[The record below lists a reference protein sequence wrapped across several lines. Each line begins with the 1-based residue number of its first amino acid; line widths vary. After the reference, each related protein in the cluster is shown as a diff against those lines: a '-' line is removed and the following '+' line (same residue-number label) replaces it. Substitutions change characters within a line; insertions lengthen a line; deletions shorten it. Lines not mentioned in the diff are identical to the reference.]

1 MTINPSNTNPLNST
15 FTFTKLASLKH
26 NVKTTIQH
34 WQLRDLIAC
43 PYDSSEIFHVYQNNV
58 STFNSKTNMI
68 LPIMKELTFSPT
80 SMHVGHGYVAAG
92 GQRSQLMVRQLA
104 TNWYAHT
111 SVGGSINNSIAITN
125 HPLHGHRLL
134 ICNND
139 ESIKAYTLPGLQRIS
154 SLQLPTAVNYVSVS
168 PDGTKMIATG
178 DVNSVFL
185 YHITNNGDYILENTL
200 STSADAG
207 FACSWNQ
214 SSERF
219 AVASQDGAVSV
230 FDIRNTGDKI
240 AKLQTHQWPRAKGAA
255 RNVKFSPS
263 GSIDLLMFS
272 EHVSYVHL
280 VDARTFNEKQVIRV
294 APDDHDL
301 HISGICFSPDSKR
314 CFVGISFLFRLRKFH
329 TGLQH

>member
-1 MTINPSNTNPLNST
+1 MTISDPSPFL
-15 FTFTKLASLKH
+15 FTKMPARKH
-26 NVKTTIQH
+26 NIKTTIQH

-43 PYDSSEIFHVYQNNV
+43 PNDPYEIFHVYQNNV
-58 STFNSKTNMI
+58 NIFNTKSNTVV
-68 LPIMKELTFSPT
+68 PIMKELTFSPT
-80 SMHVGHGYVAAG
+80 SMHVGHGYIAAG

-111 SVGGSINNSIAITN
+111 SVGGSINNSIAITS
-125 HPLHGHRLL
+125 HPLHGNRLL

-139 ESIKAYTLPGLQRIS
+139 ESIKVYSLPGLQRIS
-154 SLQLPTAVNYVSVS
+154 SIQLPTAVNYVSVS

-185 YHITNNGDYILENTL
+185 YQITSNGDYSLINTL
-200 STSADAG
+200 TTSSDAG

-219 AVASQDGAVSV
+219 AVASQDGCVSV
-230 FDIRNTGDKI
+230 FDIRNASDKI
-240 AKLQTHQWPRAKGAA
+240 CKLQTHQWPRAKGAA

-280 VDARTFNEKQVIRV
+280 VDARTFNERQIIRI

-301 HISGICFSPDSKR
+301 HISGICFSQDSKR
-314 CFVGISFLFRLRKFH
+314 CYIGIFKL
-329 TGLQH
+329 T